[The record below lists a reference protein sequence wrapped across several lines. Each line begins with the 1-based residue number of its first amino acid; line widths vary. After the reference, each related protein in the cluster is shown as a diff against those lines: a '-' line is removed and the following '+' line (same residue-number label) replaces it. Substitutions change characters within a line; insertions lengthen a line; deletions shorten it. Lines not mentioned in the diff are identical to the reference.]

1 MSRRLAS
8 LLAPHGLALVI
19 GITVLGGTTLAV
31 PTEARASVSI
41 LASLDELVELSER
54 VVVGTPQ
61 EHQSRWEDLP
71 SGRRIVTYT
80 RVKIDTTVAGA
91 KSDEVW
97 VRTLGGAVGR
107 VGQQV
112 AGEARLTRGERALL
126 FLSKAGQASVV
137 AAMAQGH
144 YPVLTDAKGNLTL
157 KGSPDVGA
165 LVPRPGPV
173 LAARDQLVG
182 AKLER
187 ALELVRSSARALE
200 ARRAKGSPR

>member
-1 MSRRLAS
+1 
-8 LLAPHGLALVI
+8 
-19 GITVLGGTTLAV
+19 
-31 PTEARASVSI
+31 
-41 LASLDELVELSER
+41 
-54 VVVGTPQ
+54 VVGTPQ

-80 RVKIDTTVAGA
+80 RVKVDTTVAGA
-91 KSDEVW
+91 KVDEVW
-97 VRTLGGAVGR
+97 VRTLGGSVGR
-107 VGQQV
+107 IGQQV

-144 YPVLTDAKGNLTL
+144 YPVLTDGKGNVTL

-173 LAARDQLVG
+173 LSARDQLVG

-187 ALELVRSSARALE
+187 ALELVRASSRAVE
-200 ARRAKGSPR
+200 AKRGSRSPR